1 MVKDLT
7 TNTLPWP
14 FSNLFGSF
22 PEDPGTNI
30 HSLSSSQPKAGC
42 CCCPYHHFSCTGK
55 PTDGSRRGGKLTALM
70 PQLLGWD
77 VMITCTNRCQKYRSF
92 LVTKYELEYKVLKR
106 KCPKREFSCTIFR
119 YILIYTPVLVY
130 LECIV
135 HVFILSDQVVSML
148 YNIICFFCCCCFSL
162 FFMFMSLLWSVPSTS
177 LYHLSPTLSHALRG
191 HIE

>member
-42 CCCPYHHFSCTGK
+42 CCRPYHHFSCTGK
-55 PTDGSRRGGKLTALM
+55 PTEGSRRGGKLTALM

-135 HVFILSDQVVSML
+135 HVFYTLWSGGFYVVQ
-148 YNIICFFCCCCFSL
+148 YNMFVFFFFVVVVLVCFCCDQYP
-162 FFMFMSLLWSVPSTS
+162 VPVYITF
-177 LYHLSPTLSHALRG
+177 LQRSHML
-191 HIE
+191 